1 MAVFHPSLPRPLP
14 GRHSSDGCRR
24 RKVTTVGRDDA
35 ALLARRFE
43 AARGHL
49 RAVAYQMLGSLAEAE
64 DAVQEAWLRL
74 ARTDVSGVEN
84 LTGWLTTVVGRI
96 CLDGLRARRS
106 RREEP
111 LDAIRLPDPVVTAVD
126 GSDPEREALLADRV
140 GLALLVVLDAL
151 GPAER
156 LAFVLHDMFGVPFAD
171 IGPVVGRSAD
181 ATKMLAS
188 RARRR
193 VHGEAVVPDADP
205 VRQRAGVDAFLA
217 ASRAGDFAALVAL
230 LDPDVVL
237 RADVGAGPGV
247 SGLVRGATAV
257 AGRALSF
264 ARAAGGDG
272 YPVLVQGTA
281 GMVGLRAGRPVSL
294 LAYTVV

>member
-1 MAVFHPSLPRPLP
+1 
-14 GRHSSDGCRR
+14 
-24 RKVTTVGRDDA
+24 VGRDDA

-74 ARTDVSGVEN
+74 ARSDVSGVEN

-96 CLDGLRARRS
+96 CLDVLRARRS
-106 RREEP
+106 HREES
-111 LDAIRLPDPVVTAVD
+111 LDAGHLPDPVVIALD
-126 GSDPEREALLADRV
+126 AADPERAALLADRV

-151 GPAER
+151 APAER

-171 IGPVVGRSAD
+171 IGPVVGRTAG

-193 VHGEAVVPDADP
+193 VQGEVPVPDADP
-205 VRQRAGVDAFLA
+205 ARQREVVDAFLVA
-217 ASRAGDFAALVAL
+217 ARAGDFAALVAL

-237 RADVGAGPGV
+237 RADTGAAGV
-247 SGLVRGATAV
+247 SALVRGAAAV
-257 AGRALSF
+257 ASRALSF
-264 ARAAGGDG
+264 AGTGLGMR
-272 YPVLVQGTA
+272 PVLVQGVP
-281 GMVGLRAGRPVSL
+281 GMVNLQDGRPVTL
-294 LAYTVV
+294 LAYTVVDGRIAAIHVLADPDRVAGLVPTG

>member
-1 MAVFHPSLPRPLP
+1 MAEP
-14 GRHSSDGCRR
+14 D
-24 RKVTTVGRDDA
+24 
-35 ALLARRFE
+35 LAQRFE

-74 ARTDVSGVEN
+74 ARADVSGVEN

-96 CLDGLRARRS
+96 SLDVLRARRA
-106 RREEP
+106 RREDP
-111 LDAIRLPDPVVTAVD
+111 LDAGRLPDPVVTAVD
-126 GSDPEREALLADRV
+126 GVDPEREALLADSV
-140 GLALLVVLDAL
+140 GLALMVVLDAL

-171 IGPVVGRSAD
+171 IAAVVGRTEAAS
-181 ATKMLAS
+181 KMLAS

-193 VHGEAVVPDADP
+193 VHGEAVVPDPDP
-205 VRQRAGVDAFLA
+205 VRQRVVVDAFLA

-237 RADVGAGPGV
+237 RADVGAGV
-247 SGLVRGATAV
+247 SGLVRGAAEV

-264 ARAAGGDG
+264 ARASGDAG
-272 YPVLVQGTA
+272 YPVLVQGAA
-281 GMVGLRAGRPVSL
+281 GQVGVLDGRPASL
-294 LAYTVV
+294 LAFTVVDGRIARIHVFAERDRVARLVTTG